1 MKKYRYWI
9 LTASTLFIFVL
20 WVILVKTVDVV
31 HVPGVGPL
39 GFYNLNTEVFKH
51 TALKVDIDKISKITD
66 ILLYSSFLTVAAFG
80 GVGIYQLIKRKSFK
94 KVDPILYLLLG
105 AYVATVILYFVLD
118 LSKINYSP
126 LSVAGDLKVSFP
138 STHVYI
144 CSTYYIVGLITL
156 FKYKNLKTPM
166 KAILIALVGCI
177 FIVVTILRLYSGRH
191 YLTDIIGSVFL
202 IATTCSAYLAFLQL
216 LKEPFGKK

>member
-9 LTASTLFIFVL
+9 LTAATLLIFIL

-31 HVPGVGPL
+31 HIKGVGPL
-39 GFYNLNTEVFKH
+39 GFYNLNSEVFKQI
-51 TALKVDIDKISKITD
+51 ALKFDMDKISKITD

-80 GVGIYQLIKRKSFK
+80 GVGLYQLIKRKSFK
-94 KVDPILYLLLG
+94 KVDPILYVLLG
-105 AYVATVILYFVLD
+105 AYVATVLLYFILD

-126 LSVAGDLKVSFP
+126 LSVAGNLKTSFP

-156 FKYKNLKTPM
+156 FKYKKLNTPI
-166 KAILIALVGCI
+166 KVILMAFVGAM
-177 FIVVTILRLYSGRH
+177 FLTVTILRLYSGRH

-202 IATTCSAYLAFLQL
+202 IAATCSAYVAFLDL